1 MRRATGHRAE
11 VLRSIDQ
18 LPPGSWERLA
28 PAGDPM
34 WSRGVF
40 RALERSRVGPSG
52 YAYLTVRRGA
62 ETVAVLP
69 LCLFRD
75 LRLDR
80 IVGPRERRLLAP
92 LRRHAPRLLRVPMLF
107 CGHLLGQGH
116 VLAAE
121 PLDGPAGE
129 LLVSAVL
136 DFARRERLGTVVLKD
151 FAGPDLAPL
160 RAPLTAA
167 GFFLVPSLPDTELA
181 LPADSFEQ
189 YLAALPAKPRRNARA
204 KIRRFAARPGLRIEV
219 LADFA
224 HLLPAVLALYGQ
236 VMDRADQ
243 TLDVLDHAFLAAVA
257 EDPLSRLVAC
267 FEGERLVGFLLCLFT
282 PGAGTGSGSGSGSED
297 GTGAGHGSGAGY
309 GDGDGFGPGT
319 GIGFGE
325 AAGAGAG
332 DGDGAGVVAAAAA
345 GATGARIGLDY
356 RLAHDAAL
364 YHNLHY
370 AAVRLA
376 MAEGCRHIRFAQTA
390 YLPKVELGCALVEQW
405 HAMTHVRPLPR
416 ALLRRLLPPALT
428 AARDR
433 ALGPHGPHGG
443 ARPAPP
449 HPRAEAR
456 TEERP
461 PHAAR

>member
-1 MRRATGHRAE
+1 VGRPTGHRAE

-18 LPPGSWERLA
+18 LPPGRWERLA

-75 LRLDR
+75 LQLDR
-80 IVGPRERRLLAP
+80 IVGPQERRLLAP

-224 HLLPAVLALYGQ
+224 HLLPAALALYGQ

-243 TLDVLDHAFLAAVA
+243 TLDVLDHAFLAALA

-282 PGAGTGSGSGSGSED
+282 PGTGTGTGSGD
-297 GTGAGHGSGAGY
+297 
-309 GDGDGFGPGT
+309 
-319 GIGFGE
+319 
-325 AAGAGAG
+325 
-332 DGDGAGVVAAAAA
+332 GVVAGAAV

-376 MAEGCRHIRFAQTA
+376 IATGCRHIRFAQTA

-433 ALGPHGPHGG
+433 ALGPHGG

>member
-1 MRRATGHRAE
+1 MGRATGHRAE

-75 LRLDR
+75 LQLDR
-80 IVGPRERRLLAP
+80 IVGPQERRLLAP

-243 TLDVLDHAFLAAVA
+243 TLDVLDHAFLAALA

-282 PGAGTGSGSGSGSED
+282 PGTGAGSGSGD
-297 GTGAGHGSGAGY
+297 G
-309 GDGDGFGPGT
+309 
-319 GIGFGE
+319 E
-325 AAGAGAG
+325 
-332 DGDGAGVVAAAAA
+332 GVVAGAAA

-376 MAEGCRHIRFAQTA
+376 LAAGCRHIRFAQTA

-433 ALGPHGPHGG
+433 ALGPHGG

-449 HPRAEAR
+449 HPRAEVR

>member
-1 MRRATGHRAE
+1 MGRATGHRAE

-243 TLDVLDHAFLAAVA
+243 TLDVLDHAFLATVA

-282 PGAGTGSGSGSGSED
+282 PGALFT
-297 GTGAGHGSGAGY
+297 
-309 GDGDGFGPGT
+309 
-319 GIGFGE
+319 
-325 AAGAGAG
+325 AGAGAV
-332 DGDGAGVVAAAAA
+332 DGDGVGDGVVAGAAA

-376 MAEGCRHIRFAQTA
+376 LAEGCRHIRFAQTA

-433 ALGPHGPHGG
+433 ALGPHGPLGPHGG

>member
-1 MRRATGHRAE
+1 MGRATGHRAE

-282 PGAGTGSGSGSGSED
+282 PGALFT
-297 GTGAGHGSGAGY
+297 AG
-309 GDGDGFGPGT
+309 D
-319 GIGFGE
+319 GE
-325 AAGAGAG
+325 AAVAGAG
-332 DGDGAGVVAAAAA
+332 DGVVAAAAA

-433 ALGPHGPHGG
+433 ALGPHGPLGPHGG

>member
-1 MRRATGHRAE
+1 MGRTTGHRAE

-75 LRLDR
+75 LQLDR
-80 IVGPRERRLLAP
+80 IVGSRERRLLAP

-243 TLDVLDHAFLAAVA
+243 TLDVLDHAFLAALA

-267 FEGERLVGFLLCLFT
+267 FEDERLVGFLLCLFT
-282 PGAGTGSGSGSGSED
+282 PGTGAGSGSGE
-297 GTGAGHGSGAGY
+297 
-309 GDGDGFGPGT
+309 
-319 GIGFGE
+319 
-325 AAGAGAG
+325 
-332 DGDGAGVVAAAAA
+332 GVVAGAAA

-376 MAEGCRHIRFAQTA
+376 LAAGCRHIRFAQTA

-433 ALGPHGPHGG
+433 ALGPHGGP
-443 ARPAPP
+443 RPAPP
-449 HPRAEAR
+449 HPRAEVR